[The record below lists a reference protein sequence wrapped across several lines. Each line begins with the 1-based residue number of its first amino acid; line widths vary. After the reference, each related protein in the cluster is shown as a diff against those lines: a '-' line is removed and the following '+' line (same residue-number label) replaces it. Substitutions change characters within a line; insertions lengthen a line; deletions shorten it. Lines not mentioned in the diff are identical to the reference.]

1 MILSK
6 PLPFINLFV
15 DELDQQLQS
24 SAPEHRLSKTQ
35 KYWLSFCIM
44 GILLANQVSW
54 AAFERLSLGS
64 YTLSALS
71 WMFKHSKIPWESLLS
86 CSVKLILRR
95 YGINEGLLIGDD
107 SDRARAKQTKRI
119 YGTYKVYDKKTGG
132 YFNGQ
137 TIILLLLVT
146 AKITLPVGF
155 RFYRPNPAIQAWN
168 KIDEQLKKQGVKKSA
183 RPPKPCPNQEYPR
196 KDQLMLDL
204 LEEFKQKH
212 SQIQV
217 KAILVDALYGNG
229 PFLKR
234 ATTIFAKTQVISQLK
249 PTQKVRCRNQEIAL
263 ETYFTRYPGVETK
276 LSIRGGKTVTV
287 TFGCARLYVKAHQ
300 QKRFVVALK
309 YEGEENYRYLVA
321 SDMSWRGID
330 IASAYTFRWLV
341 EVFFEDW
348 KLHEGWGQQALQR
361 DYEGS
366 SRGLNLSLLLDHA
379 LLLHPQQLARIEN
392 KLPACTKGSLQ
403 RQSQIDA
410 LVEFIRDLVTADNPH
425 EKLEQLV
432 EVTKNLFLLIP
443 SVAHLNGRDLGRLES
458 TPSLRH
464 MAQTCMV

>member
-6 PLPFINLFV
+6 PLQFINTFI

-24 SAPEHRLSKTQ
+24 CTSEQRLSKTQ

-44 GILLANQVSW
+44 GILLANKVCW
-54 AAFERLSLGS
+54 AEFERISLGG

-86 CSVKLILRR
+86 GSVKLILRR
-95 YGINEGLLIGDD
+95 YGISEGLLIGDD

-119 YGTYKVYDKKTGG
+119 YGAYKVYDKKTGG

-155 RFYRPNPAIQAWN
+155 KFYRPNPAISAWN
-168 KIDEQLKKQGVKKSA
+168 KTDKQLKNQGVPKSA
-183 RPPKPCPNQEYPR
+183 RPAKPLPNPEYPS
-196 KDQLMLDL
+196 KDLLMLDL
-204 LEEFKQKH
+204 LGEFQLNH
-212 SQIQV
+212 PQIRV
-217 KAILVDALYGNG
+217 KAILIDALYGNG

-234 ATTIFAKTQVISQLK
+234 ATECFAKTQIISQLK
-249 PTQKVRCRNQEIAL
+249 RTQKVCYRNRECDL
-263 ETYFTRYPGVETK
+263 ETYFDRSPGIETQ
-276 LSIRGGKTVTV
+276 LSIRGGPTVTV
-287 TFGCARLYVKAHQ
+287 KFGCARLYVKAHQ

-366 SRGLNLSLLLDHA
+366 SRGLILSLLLDHA
-379 LLLHPQQLARIEN
+379 LLLHPQQLARIED
-392 KLPACTKGSLQ
+392 KLPACTKGRLQ

-410 LVEFIRDLVTADNPH
+410 LVEFIRELVTADNPH

-432 EVTKNLFLLIP
+432 EVTKNLFPFTP
-443 SVAHLNGRDLGRLES
+443 SSAHHDRDLGRLDS
-458 TPSLRH
+458 TPSLVHRARAC
-464 MAQTCMV
+464 MA